1 MKPTQFKDWRTET
14 LIKRR
19 NLLVRERCGIVTT
32 AEDIATA
39 VKNTFL
45 FSSKFNYKLTFSAEN
60 GRSVNLLGEPR
71 NKKRKLSQFKAD
83 NPDE

>member
-45 FSSKFNYKLTFSAEN
+45 FSSKFNYKL
-60 GRSVNLLGEPR
+60 EPR